1 VTVNVADDG
10 RAPPETADPGA
21 ALARRGAQALI
32 FGAGL
37 VTVANTL
44 LSPFH
49 GVDVRALRLTG
60 LVTMLMSFGVAL
72 LPWRT
77 HARAVSYGVLI
88 AAMAA
93 LVGTDYVHHYS
104 RDNAAL
110 AVYPIFFVI
119 VIGYAGLTQPRGT
132 ATVVAALSAVALAL
146 LLHAG
151 GHGPAVWQCVV
162 VTVPAA
168 AMLGETISWT
178 QGRALE
184 LARLDSQR
192 RAALETLVWGAT
204 RLQDALTP
212 DEYRAIV
219 VDTAEAMFNGTE
231 TEVDASPFTADD
243 VDDVSFDAN
252 RALLHITLRG
262 PSGAQGLLTTRV
274 PEPDTFMFDVARL
287 FSRQIGTRLEQL
299 QVIHALTDAATH
311 DQLTGLGNRR
321 AADQELD
328 VLNPGDAVFLLDL
341 DHFKKINDTLGHQ
354 AGDGVLAELG
364 EYLRGATRPS
374 DLVAR
379 YGGEEFLLVCHNVT
393 ADVAERIAN
402 RFLDGWR
409 ARRPLVTFSVGFAIH
424 TAETDSPLTIE
435 HADMALYEAKRQGR
449 DRACAYSPL
458 IHGNAQSS
466 VQVEG

>member
-1 VTVNVADDG
+1 VTVNTVDDG
-10 RAPPETADPGA
+10 RVPPETADPGV

-49 GVDVRALRLTG
+49 GVDVQALRLTG
-60 LVTMLMSFGVAL
+60 LVTMLMSFAVAL

-77 HARAVSYGVLI
+77 HTRVVSYGVLI

-93 LVGTDYVHHYS
+93 LVGTDSVHHYS
-104 RDNAAL
+104 RDNASL
-110 AVYPIFFVI
+110 AVYPIFFII

-132 ATVVAALSAVALAL
+132 AAVIAALSAVALAW
-146 LLHAG
+146 LLHSG
-151 GHGPAVWQCVV
+151 GHGSAVWQCVV

-168 AMLGETISWT
+168 AILGETISWT
-178 QGRALE
+178 QGRALD

-192 RAALETLVWGAT
+192 RVALESLVWGAT

-212 DEYRAIV
+212 DEYWAIV
-219 VDTAEAMFNGTE
+219 VDTADAMFNGTD
-231 TEVDASPFTADD
+231 TEVDASPLAIDD
-243 VDDVSFDAN
+243 GDDVSFDAS
-252 RALLHITLRG
+252 RALLQITLRG
-262 PSGAQGLLTTRV
+262 PSGVQGLLTTRV
-274 PEPDTFMFDVARL
+274 PEPDAFMFDAARL
-287 FSRQIGTRLEQL
+287 FSRQIGTRVEQL

-321 AADQELD
+321 AADEELG
-328 VLNPGDAVFLLDL
+328 VLNAGDAVFLLDL
-341 DHFKKINDTLGHQ
+341 DHFKRINDTLGHQ
-354 AGDGVLAELG
+354 AGDKVLAELG

-379 YGGEEFLLVCHNVT
+379 YGGEEFLLICHNVT
-393 ADVAERIAN
+393 ADIAERIAN

-409 ARRPLVTFSVGFAIH
+409 TRRPLVTFSIGFAIH
-424 TAETDSPLTIE
+424 TAEVDTALTIE
-435 HADMALYEAKRQGR
+435 HADMALYEAKRRGR

-458 IHGNAQSS
+458 VQGNAQSGAN
-466 VQVEG
+466 VER